1 MYFQPFIGYNP
12 PISYWLAAHK
22 EPPILIRRISFVSQG
37 ADPQVVLW
45 TVGGSVVARYG
56 LIAPIQ
62 D

>member
-37 ADPQVVLW
+37 ADPQVVL
-45 TVGGSVVARYG
+45 
-56 LIAPIQ
+56 
-62 D
+62 